1 VGTAAPKDEHGTIR
15 LETQN
20 VPAFLIEDY
29 MPPENELKM
38 RVDFSYSEDALEQD
52 QAKFWKKE
60 GKKLDGRVEGF
71 IGKKKALEQVVAQTV
86 AASDTPEAKLR
97 KLTRGRSRCV
107 IRHLR
112 WKNRN
117 RSRSARREGDQQCGG
132 FAEGWARERAP
143 THE

>member
-1 VGTAAPKDEHGTIR
+1 LKPYPQFVLRWSWPAGLPVGTAAPKDEHGTIR

-60 GKKLDGRVEGF
+60 GKEV
-71 IGKKKALEQVVAQTV
+71 
-86 AASDTPEAKLR
+86 
-97 KLTRGRSRCV
+97 
-107 IRHLR
+107 
-112 WKNRN
+112 
-117 RSRSARREGDQQCGG
+117 
-132 FAEGWARERAP
+132 GWAGGRLHRKEESAGASGSADGGGERYAGSKIA
-143 THE
+143 EALRAGAAGA